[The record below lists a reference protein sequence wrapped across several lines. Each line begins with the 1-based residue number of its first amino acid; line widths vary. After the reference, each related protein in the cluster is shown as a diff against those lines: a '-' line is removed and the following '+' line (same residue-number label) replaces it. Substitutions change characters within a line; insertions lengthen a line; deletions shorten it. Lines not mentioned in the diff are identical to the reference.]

1 MQVFLL
7 HPPLIKYLDKAARWQ
22 HELKVTLNDDRI
34 KATAY
39 NPRKIRGSG
48 QLSPCAPQHSKG
60 CRKVT
65 VADSHHTK
73 QEMRDDGVRSKLAF
87 FGDQIMF
94 SNQHQPYKYAG
105 FTNARK
111 ETTGCR
117 LVPAC
122 AAQHM
127 QMEDK
132 QKLLLLFA
140 SKKHII

>member
-1 MQVFLL
+1 MIASKLL
-7 HPPLIKYLDKAARWQ
+7 PIILAKL
-22 HELKVTLNDDRI
+22 EGV
-34 KATAY
+34 
-39 NPRKIRGSG
+39 GSYHH
-48 QLSPCAPQHSKG
+48 APHNTQRG